1 MPSELDPLLPQNDP
15 SPEIQSSWRPRTK
28 RHHSD
33 IQAHIVEDTE
43 NNQDSGGDNDS
54 LRTNASS
61 LRPIMGIFVF
71 VVGLGLLT
79 SYVFSHGF
87 RRKVPSTPSVP
98 DASVAARVHTILS
111 ENPLFDG
118 HDDLAFLI
126 RFLYNNHIYD
136 TNFTEKFEKGGLP
149 GQVDLPRLSAGK
161 VGGSFWSAFVPC
173 PTNGTDFSDE
183 AYAPSVSSTLS
194 QIDLL
199 RRMTAAYPKTF
210 SSPDLNRSSAT
221 QAFESQHLLISPI
234 GIEGLHQIGNAI
246 SNLRIYYSLGV
257 RYATLTHNCH
267 NPYADAALVTNA
279 TGQTVAADPYWGGVS
294 EIGRTVVGEMN
305 RLGMLVDLAHV
316 SKATMID
323 VLGGRPKEWAGSRA
337 PVIFS
342 HSSAFALCPHPRNVP
357 DDVLELVK
365 KTNSLVMVNFSPD
378 FISCVPSDAASGLPE
393 LYPPNSTL
401 HQVARHIKY
410 IGDQIGYDH
419 VGVGSDFDGIS
430 ETPEGLEDVSKFPD
444 LVQALL
450 EMGITD
456 GDAAKL
462 VGRNLLRVWADV
474 DMVSTRLKTEGALP
488 AEDALKNLQM

>member
-28 RHHSD
+28 RHQND

-54 LRTNASS
+54 PRANASS

-111 ENPLFDG
+111 ENPLF
-118 HDDLAFLI
+118 A
-126 RFLYNNHIYD
+126 
-136 TNFTEKFEKGGLP
+136 
-149 GQVDLPRLSAGK
+149 
-161 VGGSFWSAFVPC
+161 
-173 PTNGTDFSDE
+173 
-183 AYAPSVSSTLS
+183 VSSTLS

-199 RRMTAAYPKTF
+199 RRMTAAYPETF

-279 TGQTVAADPYWGGVS
+279 TGHTVAADPYWGGVS
-294 EIGRTVVGEMN
+294 EIGRAVVGEMN

-357 DDVLELVK
+357 DNVLELVK

-393 LYPPNSTL
+393 LYPPNATL

-419 VGVGSDFDGIS
+419 VGIGSDFDGFS
-430 ETPEGLEDVSKFPD
+430 ESPEGLEDVSKFPD

-488 AEDALKNLQM
+488 AEDTLKNLQM